1 MKGRRTTGC
10 KWICCS
16 ARMASRKP
24 IACRNRA
31 IEFRAARSPRLGEKQ
46 QERSRGETGMNR
58 NWILSVFTAAVL
70 CNGAALN
77 AQEPPPG
84 PPPQDGFIPGQ
95 PFGPRLKILGSEEKH
110 AGKVVT
116 RAHYPPLAV
125 THTPQPPARS

>member
-58 NWILSVFTAAVL
+58 NWILSVFTAALL
-70 CNGAALN
+70 CSGAALN

-84 PPPQDGFIPGQ
+84 PPPQDGFMPGE
-95 PFGPRLKILGSEEKH
+95 PFGARMKILGVEERH
-110 AGKVVT
+110 PGTGVT
-116 RAHYPPLAV
+116 GGPNSPVAV
-125 THTPQPPARS
+125 T